1 MVYFRSKFPVKSNNK
16 YHAQKTTIG
25 NTTYDSKKEAKR
37 GEYLDW
43 LQKIGQISDLQKQ
56 VPFILQESYTNN
68 KGEKIRAIIYV
79 ADFVYTQDGQKI
91 VEDVNGGTATQTE
104 VFKIKKKLF
113 QKKYPEFDFRVF

>member
-1 MVYFRSKFPVKSNNK
+1 MVLMVYFRSKFPVKSNNK
-16 YHAQKTTIG
+16 YHAQKTTVG

-91 VEDVNGGTATQTE
+91 VEDVKGVKTKE
-104 VFKIKKKLF
+104 YLLKKKIF
-113 QKKYPEFDFRVF
+113 QYIYPQYYFIES

>member
-1 MVYFRSKFPVKSNNK
+1 MVLMVYFRSKFPIKSNNK

-37 GEYLDW
+37 GKYLDW

-56 VPFILQESYTNN
+56 VPFILQEAYTNN

-91 VEDVNGGTATQTE
+91 VEDVKGVKTKE
-104 VFKIKKKLF
+104 YLLKKKIF
-113 QKKYPEFDFRVF
+113 QYKYSQYYFIES

>member
-1 MVYFRSKFPVKSNNK
+1 MVLMVYFRSKFPVKSNNK
-16 YHAQKTTIG
+16 YHAQKTIVG

-91 VEDVNGGTATQTE
+91 VEDVKGVKTKE
-104 VFKIKKKLF
+104 YLLKKKIF
-113 QKKYPEFDFRVF
+113 QYKYPQYYFIES